1 MTRKMFGAVAVVTVL
16 TVARPARATAM
27 VLAEDESDP
36 QFATVLRNPAATG
49 AFTRALCEVGRSP
62 TPDRPLTLDFIEP
75 GRPLG
80 RTPSPFVTV
89 P

>member
-1 MTRKMFGAVAVVTVL
+1 MTRKMFGPVAVVTVL

-36 QFATVLRNPAATG
+36 QFATVLRNPTVTAPS
-49 AFTRALCEVGRSP
+49 TRALCEVGRSFDE
-62 TPDRPLTLDFIEP
+62 DRVEFIAP
-75 GRPLG
+75 GLPLG

>member
-1 MTRKMFGAVAVVTVL
+1 VQLEADRIAF
-16 TVARPARATAM
+16 RPDGFEV
-27 VLAEDESDP
+27 VLAEDESDT

-49 AFTRALCEVGRSP
+49 AFTRAVCEVGRSVDP
-62 TPDRPLTLDFIEP
+62 RRVDFIAP
-75 GRPLG
+75 GERIG

>member
-36 QFATVLRNPAATG
+36 QFDTVLRNPG
-49 AFTRALCEVGRSP
+49 VVLPQIRALCEVGRSFDE
-62 TPDRPLTLDFIEP
+62 DRVDFVAP
-75 GRPLG
+75 GLPLG